1 MHNQNHRAN
10 AVAGLRALASFLDDG
25 YAHAKLNEYSRID
38 VNYCVLEG
46 DRRKA
51 RAEFREL
58 ANFMNA
64 ASGSVD
70 ADFIKS
76 VGEYNG
82 DLHHVAALE
91 FANGAVAYQVTWI
104 EKTQDEETGQ

>member
-1 MHNQNHRAN
+1 MLKPSHRTD
-10 AVAGLRALASFLDDG
+10 AVAGLRALASFLEDG

-38 VNYCVLEG
+38 VNYCVLEE
-46 DRRKA
+46 DNRKA
-51 RAEFREL
+51 RAEFLEL
-58 ANFMNA
+58 ANFMHA
-64 ASGSVD
+64 ASGAVD

-91 FANGAVAYQVTWI
+91 FANRAVAYQVTWI
-104 EKTQDEETGQ
+104 EKTGDTEDE

>member
-1 MHNQNHRAN
+1 MSKLNQRAD
-10 AVAGLRALASFLDDG
+10 AVAGIRALADFLEEANDG
-25 YAHAKLNEYSRID
+25 AKLNEYSRID
-38 VNYCVLEG
+38 VNYCVLEE
-46 DRRKA
+46 DPRKA
-51 RAEFREL
+51 RTEFLEL

-70 ADFIKS
+70 ADFVKS
-76 VGEYNG
+76 VGDYNG

-104 EKTQDEETGQ
+104 EKTGDTEDE

>member
-1 MHNQNHRAN
+1 MPKLNHHTD
-10 AVAGLRALASFLDDG
+10 AVAGLRALAEFLEEANDD
-25 YAHAKLNEYSRID
+25 AKLNEYSRID
-38 VNYCVLEG
+38 VNYCVLEE
-46 DRRKA
+46 DPRKA
-51 RAEFREL
+51 RTEFLEL

-82 DLHHVAALE
+82 DLHYVAALE
-91 FANGAVAYQVTWI
+91 FASGTVAYQVTWI
-104 EKTQDEETGQ
+104 EKTGDSEDE